1 MPRHDNELS
10 QIDTETVFEN
20 LLEIITKPDLSK
32 QDAKDA
38 SNIFKNLNNKEPN
51 KIDIFVRLYKIASKQ
66 SVCQENNGTKSIF
79 KAILYELNSLT
90 KKLFQNFDLKRL
102 CFPFENWCDQ
112 DNEF

>member
-1 MPRHDNELS
+1 MPRHDNEFS
-10 QIDTETVFEN
+10 QTDTETFFEN

-38 SNIFKNLNNKEPN
+38 SNIFKNLNNKEDN
-51 KIDIFVRLYKIASKQ
+51 KIDIFIRLYSIASKH

-102 CFPFENWCDQ
+102 CFPFENWCDL